1 MGTIV
6 AAVIGGVILLWG
18 GIAMLLRAVDG
29 LQRRH
34 AVLLG
39 AYATLVAAAVMGL
52 VLYTSYERQK
62 QHRAELQAQMDEFS
76 QRLSQLSDRLVA
88 QLEEKAD
95 LTASEFEVRAALQHE
110 RQSHGVTA
118 AALERKQSEY
128 GALKET
134 LDQQLAL
141 QRQYQAD
148 VEQQGRQRAE
158 AEDQRYRGLQQTS
171 EAHERTLHSA
181 QQTLESLQQAV
192 TRLAAQTSSM
202 QEALASGHR
211 QLETRTEGID
221 QKVEALAR
229 SQAALQD
236 GVGAMRA
243 SVDSLYKWGKD

>member
-18 GIAMLLRAVDG
+18 GIAAMLRAVDV

-34 AVLLG
+34 AMLLG
-39 AYATLVAAAVMGL
+39 AYATLVVAVVMGL

-95 LTASEFEVRAALQHE
+95 LTASEFEVRAELQHE

-118 AALERKQSEY
+118 VALERQQSEY

-141 QRQYQAD
+141 QRQYQTD
-148 VEQQGRQRAE
+148 VDQQVRQRAE
-158 AEDQRYRGLQQTS
+158 AEDQRYHSLQQTS
-171 EAHERTLHSA
+171 EAHERALQSA

-192 TRLAAQTSSM
+192 TRLAAQTSSI
-202 QEALASGHR
+202 QEALATGHR
-211 QLETRTEGID
+211 LLETRTQEID

-229 SQAALQD
+229 SQAAVQD
-236 GVGAMRA
+236 GVGAVRA
-243 SVDSLYKWGKD
+243 RVDSLYKWRKD